1 MAIIYIARSATLTK
15 WGADVGLGKNLFK
28 VGVVETAEDLPIV
41 FQPAL
46 CGETDWQVVAK
57 GDAGA
62 ATEEAAI
69 ERLAKKEKMVDP
81 ALYPKLKGARGV
93 FKVKLEHVEN
103 HVLVKKAL
111 DGFEPKAIKLKPADI
126 AAYLIQ
132 NSVG

>member
-1 MAIIYIARSATLTK
+1 MGIVYIARSAQLSK

-28 VGVVETAEDLPIV
+28 VGVADTADDVAALL
-41 FQPAL
+41 QPGL
-46 CGETDWQVVAK
+46 CGEADWTLVAK
-57 GDAGA
+57 GDAGES
-62 ATEEAAI
+62 TEEGAI
-69 ERLAKKEKMVDP
+69 DRLGKKEKMIDP

-126 AAYLIQ
+126 AAYLIH
-132 NSVG
+132 NAIG